1 MPKVNI
7 GNKNPSCPER
17 IAAFIKLRMYEQGI
31 TCKEMAEVVNMHPN
45 SFSRRRKNNPEKFT
59 LEQLE
64 AMFQVLG
71 IPKNDEIRKI

>member
-7 GNKNPSCPER
+7 GNKKPSRPER
-17 IAAFIKLRMYEQGI
+17 IAAYIKLRMYEQGM
-31 TCKEMAEVVNMHPN
+31 TCKDMAEVVNMHPN

-64 AMFQVLG
+64 MMFQILG
-71 IPKNDEIRKI
+71 IPENDEIRKI